1 MRGLWLNRIMQ
12 KGGNYKIQGTK
23 IWSPYPVELT
33 PGERRLLFS
42 LQRFFDSEMIFAD
55 FYLPKVDRVEKT
67 GTARV
72 MAAAD
77 LLQIDGLTVNENGV
91 FVFESKDYVGWIY
104 GHGERTHWTQV
115 AAYGKNKYQFYS
127 PVRQNMRHVEA
138 VRAVVGDKVP
148 VFSVIVFGREATL
161 KVIDGLPEDCFVCT
175 QANLGTTLKG
185 VSGQKVLTTQEI
197 EKTRQMLMAGRVFPN
212 RTVREEHVAEVEAY
226 ERKVSE
232 R

>member
-77 LLQIDGLTVNENGV
+77 LLQIDGLAVNENGV

-104 GHGERTHWTQV
+104 GHGERIHWTQV
-115 AAYGKNKYQFYS
+115 AA
-127 PVRQNMRHVEA
+127 
-138 VRAVVGDKVP
+138 
-148 VFSVIVFGREATL
+148 
-161 KVIDGLPEDCFVCT
+161 
-175 QANLGTTLKG
+175 
-185 VSGQKVLTTQEI
+185 
-197 EKTRQMLMAGRVFPN
+197 
-212 RTVREEHVAEVEAY
+212 
-226 ERKVSE
+226 
-232 R
+232 